1 MSMRVVSIINLK
13 GGVAKTISSTSMAYI
28 LSQIYNYRVLLID
41 NDKQGNTT
49 KLFNLHD
56 EEGMSIANI
65 MTDRNINI
73 EDVIAKTQYENL
85 DVIPADMR
93 LLKANLNVI
102 MDATRPQQFILKNV
116 LEQIDE
122 DYDFCII
129 DNPPDINISVINALV
144 ASDDVMIPIKID
156 KFTFDGVDELIE
168 RIEEA
173 KQMNPKLKLQGC
185 FVTQYCKNIVNQ
197 QGEEVLNNQDRYPMF
212 KNHIRR
218 SIKADESTFSNLPLV
233 GYSRRCTASKDYI
246 ELVEEYLDKIQGGT
260 K

>member
-1 MSMRVVSIINLK
+1 MSMRIVSIINLK

-56 EEGMSIANI
+56 DEKMSIADI
-65 MTDRNINI
+65 MTDRNIDI
-73 EDVIAKTQYENL
+73 EDVIAQTKYENL

-102 MDATRPQQFILKNV
+102 MDATRPQQFILKNA
-116 LEQIDE
+116 LEQIE
-122 DYDFCII
+122 EEYDFCII

-144 ASDDVMIPIKID
+144 TSDDVLIPIKID

-173 KQMNPKLKLQGC
+173 KLMNSKLKLQGC
-185 FVTQYCKNIVNQ
+185 FVTQYSKNMVNQ
-197 QGEEVLNNQDRYPMF
+197 QGEELLNNQNKYPMF

-218 SIKADESTFSNLPLV
+218 SVKADESTFSNLPLV
-233 GYSRRCTASKDYI
+233 GYSKRCTAAKDYI
-246 ELVEEYLDKIQGGT
+246 ELVEEYLDKIQGGR

>member
-28 LSQIYNYRVLLID
+28 LSQIYNYKILLID

-56 EEGMSIANI
+56 EEEMSIADI
-65 MTDRNINI
+65 MTERNIDI
-73 EDVIAKTQYENL
+73 EDVIASTQYENL

-102 MDATRPQQFILKNV
+102 MDATRPQQFILKNA
-116 LEQIDE
+116 LEQIED

-173 KQMNPKLKLQGC
+173 KLMNPKLKLQGC
-185 FVTQYCKNIVNQ
+185 FVTQYSKNIVNQ
-197 QGEEVLNNQDRYPMF
+197 QGEELLNNQNKYPMF

-218 SIKADESTFSNLPLV
+218 SVKADESTFSNLPLV
-233 GYSRRCTASKDYI
+233 GYSKRCTAAKDYI
-246 ELVEEYLDKIQGGT
+246 ELVKEYLDKIQGGR

>member
-13 GGVAKTISSTSMAYI
+13 GGVAKTISSTSIAYI
-28 LSQIYNYRVLLID
+28 LSQIYKYRVLLVD

-56 EEGMSIANI
+56 EEEMSIADI
-65 MTDRNINI
+65 MTERNIDI
-73 EDVIAKTQYENL
+73 EDVIATTQYENL

-93 LLKANLNVI
+93 LLKANLTVI
-102 MDATRPQQFILKNV
+102 MDATRPQQFILKNA

-122 DYDFCII
+122 EYDFCII

-156 KFTFDGVDELIE
+156 KFTFDGVNELIE

-185 FVTQYCKNIVNQ
+185 FVTQYSKNMVNQ
-197 QGEEVLNNQDRYPMF
+197 QGEELLNNQDKYPMF
-212 KNHIRR
+212 NNHIRR
-218 SIKADESTFSNLPLV
+218 SIKADESTFSNLPLA
-233 GYSRRCTASKDYI
+233 GYSKRCTAAKDYI
-246 ELVEEYLDKIQGGT
+246 ELVKEYLEKIKGGR

>member
-1 MSMRVVSIINLK
+1 MRVVSIINLK

-28 LSQIYNYRVLLID
+28 LSQIYNYRVLLVD

-56 EEGMSIANI
+56 EEEMSIADI
-65 MTDRNINI
+65 MTERNIDI
-73 EDVIAKTQYENL
+73 KDVIATTQYENL

-93 LLKANLNVI
+93 LLKANLTVI
-102 MDATRPQQFILKNV
+102 MDATRPQQFILKNA
-116 LEQIDE
+116 LEQIEE

-144 ASDDVMIPIKID
+144 ASDDVLIPIKID

-173 KQMNPKLKLQGC
+173 KLMNPKLKLQGC
-185 FVTQYCKNIVNQ
+185 FVTQYSKNIVNQ
-197 QGEEVLNNQDRYPMF
+197 QGEELLNNQNKYPMF

-218 SIKADESTFSNLPLV
+218 SVKADESTFSNLPLV
-233 GYSRRCTASKDYI
+233 EYSKRCTAAKDYI
-246 ELVEEYLDKIQGGT
+246 ELVEEYLNKIQEGR

>member
-1 MSMRVVSIINLK
+1 MSMRVVSIINIK

-28 LSQIYNYRVLLID
+28 LSQIYNYRVLLVD

-56 EEGMSIANI
+56 EEEMSIADI
-65 MTDRNINI
+65 MTERNIDV
-73 EDVIAKTQYENL
+73 EEVIATTQYKNL

-102 MDATRPQQFILKNV
+102 MDATRPQQFILKNA
-116 LEQIDE
+116 LEQIE
-122 DYDFCII
+122 EEYDFCII

-173 KQMNPKLKLQGC
+173 KQMNPKLKIQGC
-185 FVTQYCKNIVNQ
+185 FVTQYSKNLVNQ
-197 QGEEVLNNQDRYPMF
+197 QGEELLNNQDKYPMF
-212 KNHIRR
+212 NNHIRR
-218 SIKADESTFSNLPLV
+218 SIKADESTFSNLPLAE
-233 GYSRRCTASKDYI
+233 YSKRCTAAKDYI
-246 ELVEEYLDKIQGGT
+246 ELVKEYLEKIHGGRE
-260 K
+260 

>member
-1 MSMRVVSIINLK
+1 MSMRVVSVINLK

-56 EEGMSIANI
+56 EEEMSIANI
-65 MTDRNINI
+65 MTDKNVDI
-73 EDVIAKTQYENL
+73 EDVIAPTQYKNL

-102 MDATRPQQFILKNV
+102 MDATRPQQFILKNA
-116 LEQIDE
+116 LEQIEE

-156 KFTFDGVDELIE
+156 KFTFDGVDELVE

-173 KQMNPKLKLQGC
+173 KLMNPKLELQGC
-185 FVTQYCKNIVNQ
+185 FVTQYSKNMVNQ
-197 QGEEVLNNQDRYPMF
+197 QGEELLNSQNKYPMF

-218 SIKADESTFSNLPLV
+218 SVKADESTFSNLPLV
-233 GYSRRCTASKDYI
+233 GYSKRCTAAKDYI
-246 ELVEEYLDKIQGGT
+246 YLVEEYLDKIQGGRY
-260 K
+260 

>member
-1 MSMRVVSIINLK
+1 MNMRVVSIINLK

-56 EEGMSIANI
+56 EKEMSISNI
-65 MTDRNINI
+65 MTDRNIDI

-116 LEQIDE
+116 LQQIDE

-173 KQMNPKLKLQGC
+173 KQMNPKL
-185 FVTQYCKNIVNQ
+185 
-197 QGEEVLNNQDRYPMF
+197 
-212 KNHIRR
+212 
-218 SIKADESTFSNLPLV
+218 
-233 GYSRRCTASKDYI
+233 
-246 ELVEEYLDKIQGGT
+246 
-260 K
+260 